1 MNLSC
6 IIIDDEP
13 NAVNLL
19 EILIHQTTD
28 WQLMGK
34 CYDALEA
41 MTFLKKNKV
50 DFIFLDINMPQLSGI
65 ELAAILPT
73 ETKIVFTTAYSE
85 YAAESYS
92 FQTIDYLLK
101 PITLKRF
108 LTSTQKIEAH
118 FGKHTTPPAEQP
130 AQAAPEK
137 EYFFVKSGK
146 TLSRIRLEEILYFE
160 GEKEYARLV
169 TSTGQLLIYRRL
181 KDIQEQLPLPFMRV
195 HNSYIVNTRQMEK
208 IQDNHIYIAGKQIPV
223 SEKFRPELMAVIQQ
237 RIF

>member
-1 MNLSC
+1 MSLSC

-28 WQLMGK
+28 WELLAK

-41 MTFLKKNKV
+41 MVFLKKNKV
-50 DFIFLDINMPQLSGI
+50 DFLFLDINMPQLSGM
-65 ELAAILPT
+65 ELAGLLPT

-85 YAAESYS
+85 YAAESYT
-92 FQTIDYLLK
+92 FQTIDYLMK

-108 LTSTQKIEAH
+108 LTSTQKIESY
-118 FGKHTTPPAEQP
+118 FGKRQVVETPTPQHEMA
-130 AQAAPEK
+130 
-137 EYFFVKSGK
+137 YFFVKSGK
-146 TLSRIRLEEILYFE
+146 TLSKIRLEDILYFE

-169 TSTGQLLIYRRL
+169 TTTGQLLIYRRL
-181 KDIQEQLPLPFMRV
+181 KDIEAQLPLPFVRV
-195 HNSYIVNTRQMEK
+195 HNSYIVNTKQLEK

-223 SEKFRPELMAVIQQ
+223 SEKFKANFMAVIQQ

>member
-19 EILIHQTTD
+19 EILIHQSTQ
-28 WQLMGK
+28 WQLLAK

-41 MTFLKKNKV
+41 MAFLKKHKV
-50 DFIFLDINMPQLSGI
+50 DFIFLDINMPQLTGM
-65 ELAAILPT
+65 EMAALLPT

-108 LTSTQKIEAH
+108 LASTQKIEAH
-118 FGKHTTPPAEQP
+118 FGNKVQEERPVSV
-130 AQAAPEK
+130 PEK

-146 TLSRIRLEEILYFE
+146 TLSKVRLEDIVYFE
-160 GEKEYARLV
+160 GEKEYVRLV
-169 TSTGQLLIYRRL
+169 THTGQLLIYRRL
-181 KDIQEQLPLPFMRV
+181 KEIEEQLPLPFVRV
-195 HNSYIVNTRQMEK
+195 HNSYIVNTKQLEK
-208 IQDNHIYIAGKQIPV
+208 FQDNHIYIAGKQIPV
-223 SEKFRPELMAVIQQ
+223 SEKFKADFMEVIKQ